1 MKSPNFVAIDPAF
14 GKAGKGFVAA
24 GAPVERRFTDA
35 HFLTTLQPH
44 SKPFRCVAP
53 GMLLVGSETR
63 LVFTG
68 GAPAGVLLPP
78 HLLNEFE
85 PHWLARGLAW
95 SEEGL
100 CKLDNAGLSADPTT
114 LPDGSRVRGYGWQ
127 LPLTPVEEAW
137 AAVKWTLS
145 LGFSAEDF
153 ALFATAPRGACLVF
167 LREAAHYFIQE
178 QLGLVHPRARLEIY
192 KKVAAVLPR
201 FSKADAASA
210 EARALFDEALLA
222 TVTGAPAAG
231 LLVLVNALTSASEGG
246 AAAAG

>member
-153 ALFATAPRGACLVF
+153 ALFATAPRGACLAF
-167 LREAAHYFIQE
+167 LREAAHHFIVKT
-178 QLGLVHPRARLEIY
+178 LLMVHPRERLEVFR
-192 KKVAAVLPR
+192 KAAGILR
-201 FSKADAASA
+201 GFSKADAAGPYSDQLFA
-210 EARALFDEALLA
+210 ERLLEAVTAAKAAELLTFTA
-222 TVTGAPAAG
+222 T
-231 LLVLVNALTSASEGG
+231 LTEGG
-246 AAAAG
+246 AASEAG